1 MTSAEDVSHNILR
14 VIGDGSIGTG
24 FFIQKE
30 LCVTCHHVISK
41 MNAIKVEYKGKSYDA
56 EWVPEYSDMDKDI
69 AILRVKNCEA
79 NPLSCAR
86 GALPGLE
93 VSGFGFESKLL
104 EWLPEGTPFD
114 GRLGTTVSHYTEKA
128 QEIKQDKPWKKKP
141 VVSVEVYKMDCDIT
155 GQGLS
160 GSPVCQTASWQV
172 VGMFAA
178 LSERQPPVGFV
189 IPIENILDTLKKE
202 IPTAIQPASHGK
214 SSYEL
219 ITEANTLVDEK
230 QVEKAIEV
238 YEMVAND
245 PNYLYAW
252 YNKGVVLG
260 NLGRSQEA
268 IECYDKAIQIDPN
281 YADAWYNKGVILG
294 SLARNLEAIE
304 CYDKT
309 IQINPSDANAW
320 YNKGVALGSLG
331 KNPEA
336 IECYDKTTQIDTNY
350 YLAWYNKGVTQE
362 NLGRS
367 KEAIE
372 CYDKTIQI
380 NPNYADAWYNKGL
393 ILGRLGRG
401 DEEIACY
408 DKTIQIDPNYADAW
422 NNKGAAL
429 GKLGREDEEIACYD
443 KTIQINPNYFVALYN
458 KARVYA
464 KRKENEN
471 ALESLAKAISINKD
485 SIQWAQSDE
494 SFSGL
499 RNEKKFMS
507 LMT

>member
-281 YADAWYNKGVILG
+281 YADAWYNKG
-294 SLARNLEAIE
+294 
-304 CYDKT
+304 
-309 IQINPSDANAW
+309 
-320 YNKGVALGSLG
+320 
-331 KNPEA
+331 
-336 IECYDKTTQIDTNY
+336 
-350 YLAWYNKGVTQE
+350 
-362 NLGRS
+362 
-367 KEAIE
+367 
-372 CYDKTIQI
+372 
-380 NPNYADAWYNKGL
+380 L